1 MNTTKTSLKTKKTKP
16 DASLHRKAQ
25 QASHDING
33 FIKKHGGIRCRNRQ
47 ELDLTVDSLLL
58 QGVISKASFELET
71 LVKKAKN
78 LGLWKAGKLVLQKA

>member
-1 MNTTKTSLKTKKTKP
+1 MKTPTFVVPRIKCEGLKEF
-16 DASLHRKAQ
+16 RMIGQ
-25 QASHDING
+25 QASHDIDG

-71 LVKKAKN
+71 LVKKAKK